1 MVEGNVIFNR
11 KNTILMKNLTK
22 TLIMAVL
29 PLMFFGLFT
38 CQPESDP
45 AIYQAESF
53 MDVYPDSAFLLL
65 KNILKPEKLSAEEYA
80 IWCLLMTQARDK
92 NYMEH
97 TSDSMINVAVKYFE
111 RHKDPKRLAWSYY
124 YSGII
129 SNELGEHVQSQLALL
144 KARSVALEIDEP
156 KLLGRI
162 YENLGNL
169 YERQELQDSV
179 LFFYNK
185 ALLYYQQAQDSV
197 GVGISLRN
205 IGRSYLHFDL
215 DSAERYYQESL
226 QWLHNNRYMRASVL
240 NDLGILY
247 KQRGE
252 NELSLQYIRHSL
264 EVSGYGI
271 RYIHTRYLNIG
282 ELYLRMGQKD
292 SALYYLERCLADA
305 NTRTAACA
313 SLSKLYSRIGDWK
326 TACTYQNCY
335 IAYIDSVYQNHK
347 AAELAMQSEHYDKEK
362 AIAIMQQQNLK
373 SRFVLFL
380 IVGIIIMILLVIL
393 LENNYRTVCEKLK
406 SLKENEA
413 QRQGQYTKLER
424 QKKDLEE
431 QLAGYKKEIEDQL
444 EKEKQSLKLQLVSKE
459 EEVVHLKKQIEQM
472 ENPEKNVEIFIMVK
486 YMFLLFLLFLQSW
499 GCVDNKKA
507 DPIVKDVS
515 ASVIADSLAYV
526 PLETSSNCLIKYV
539 NQIGLDDKNIFI
551 RDDKKVLRFSIDGKF
566 ICNIGNIGEGPGEYI
581 CCGGFDIDQK
591 KVFLWSIFAH
601 RILVYDYDGSFLSS
615 VEVKNR
621 NITDMFVMNDTIY
634 LNFETT
640 SHSIM
645 GRDSFLLLGLNGKTI
660 FSDAGQITGIDKYQ
674 KRVYIRK
681 PDLRK
686 EIACVDSF
694 LIYSS
699 GTFVDTLLINCVKE
713 KEKDFFYPKLLV
725 GNYVFG
731 NYQQECFTYTNKFNR
746 QLKSGRIVQYVTS
759 HPIPKNPAIY
769 DKKGNEMILYKGND
783 MIYSGIPN
791 DFHGIPDFYIYL
803 DFLGFIPYYI
813 SENNTISTLLST
825 ENAMKYQISIKGDDN
840 PIIVVLYLK

>member
-80 IWCLLMTQARDK
+80 TWCLLMTQARDK

-129 SNELGEHVQSQLALL
+129 SNELGEHVQSQLAFL

-185 ALLYYQQAQDSV
+185 ALLYYQHAQDSV

-226 QWLHNNRYMRASVL
+226 QRLHNNRYMRASVL

-539 NQIGLDDKNIFI
+539 NQIGLDDKNI
-551 RDDKKVLRFSIDGKF
+551 LRG
-566 ICNIGNIGEGPGEYI
+566 
-581 CCGGFDIDQK
+581 
-591 KVFLWSIFAH
+591 
-601 RILVYDYDGSFLSS
+601 
-615 VEVKNR
+615 
-621 NITDMFVMNDTIY
+621 
-634 LNFETT
+634 T
-640 SHSIM
+640 S
-645 GRDSFLLLGLNGKTI
+645 
-660 FSDAGQITGIDKYQ
+660 
-674 KRVYIRK
+674 
-681 PDLRK
+681 
-686 EIACVDSF
+686 
-694 LIYSS
+694 
-699 GTFVDTLLINCVKE
+699 
-713 KEKDFFYPKLLV
+713 
-725 GNYVFG
+725 
-731 NYQQECFTYTNKFNR
+731 
-746 QLKSGRIVQYVTS
+746 
-759 HPIPKNPAIY
+759 
-769 DKKGNEMILYKGND
+769 
-783 MIYSGIPN
+783 
-791 DFHGIPDFYIYL
+791 
-803 DFLGFIPYYI
+803 
-813 SENNTISTLLST
+813 
-825 ENAMKYQISIKGDDN
+825 
-840 PIIVVLYLK
+840 

>member
-1 MVEGNVIFNR
+1 M
-11 KNTILMKNLTK
+11 
-22 TLIMAVL
+22 
-29 PLMFFGLFT
+29 
-38 CQPESDP
+38 
-45 AIYQAESF
+45 
-53 MDVYPDSAFLLL
+53 
-65 KNILKPEKLSAEEYA
+65 
-80 IWCLLMTQARDK
+80 
-92 NYMEH
+92 
-97 TSDSMINVAVKYFE
+97 
-111 RHKDPKRLAWSYY
+111 
-124 YSGII
+124 
-129 SNELGEHVQSQLALL
+129 
-144 KARSVALEIDEP
+144 
-156 KLLGRI
+156 
-162 YENLGNL
+162 
-169 YERQELQDSV
+169 
-179 LFFYNK
+179 
-185 ALLYYQQAQDSV
+185 LYYQHAQDSV

-507 DPIVKDVS
+507 DPIVKDIS

-566 ICNIGNIGEGPGEYI
+566 ICNIGNVGEGPGEYI

-660 FSDAGQITGIDKYQ
+660 FSDAGQITGIDKHQ

-759 HPIPKNPAIY
+759 RPIPKIPQY
-769 DKKGNEMILYKGND
+769 MIRKV
-783 MIYSGIPN
+783 MR
-791 DFHGIPDFYIYL
+791 
-803 DFLGFIPYYI
+803 
-813 SENNTISTLLST
+813 
-825 ENAMKYQISIKGDDN
+825 
-840 PIIVVLYLK
+840 

>member
-1 MVEGNVIFNR
+1 LVEGNVIFNR

-80 IWCLLMTQARDK
+80 TWCLLMTQARDK

-129 SNELGEHVQSQLALL
+129 SNELGEHVQSQLAFL

-162 YENLGNL
+162 YENLLNL

-185 ALLYYQQAQDSV
+185 ALLYYQHAQDSV

-226 QWLHNNRYMRASVL
+226 QRLHNNRYMRASVL

-566 ICNIGNIGEGPGEYI
+566 ICNIGT
-581 CCGGFDIDQK
+581 
-591 KVFLWSIFAH
+591 L
-601 RILVYDYDGSFLSS
+601 LSK
-615 VEVKNR
+615 E
-621 NITDMFVMNDTIY
+621 
-634 LNFETT
+634 
-640 SHSIM
+640 
-645 GRDSFLLLGLNGKTI
+645 I
-660 FSDAGQITGIDKYQ
+660 FSD
-674 KRVYIRK
+674 
-681 PDLRK
+681 
-686 EIACVDSF
+686 
-694 LIYSS
+694 
-699 GTFVDTLLINCVKE
+699 
-713 KEKDFFYPKLLV
+713 
-725 GNYVFG
+725 
-731 NYQQECFTYTNKFNR
+731 
-746 QLKSGRIVQYVTS
+746 
-759 HPIPKNPAIY
+759 
-769 DKKGNEMILYKGND
+769 MI
-783 MIYSGIPN
+783 
-791 DFHGIPDFYIYL
+791 
-803 DFLGFIPYYI
+803 
-813 SENNTISTLLST
+813 
-825 ENAMKYQISIKGDDN
+825 
-840 PIIVVLYLK
+840 

>member
-129 SNELGEHVQSQLALL
+129 SNELGEHVQSQLAFL

-393 LENNYRTVCEKLK
+393 LEIN
-406 SLKENEA
+406 SIS
-413 QRQGQYTKLER
+413 
-424 QKKDLEE
+424 QK
-431 QLAGYKKEIEDQL
+431 
-444 EKEKQSLKLQLVSKE
+444 
-459 EEVVHLKKQIEQM
+459 
-472 ENPEKNVEIFIMVK
+472 
-486 YMFLLFLLFLQSW
+486 
-499 GCVDNKKA
+499 
-507 DPIVKDVS
+507 
-515 ASVIADSLAYV
+515 
-526 PLETSSNCLIKYV
+526 
-539 NQIGLDDKNIFI
+539 
-551 RDDKKVLRFSIDGKF
+551 
-566 ICNIGNIGEGPGEYI
+566 
-581 CCGGFDIDQK
+581 
-591 KVFLWSIFAH
+591 
-601 RILVYDYDGSFLSS
+601 
-615 VEVKNR
+615 
-621 NITDMFVMNDTIY
+621 
-634 LNFETT
+634 
-640 SHSIM
+640 
-645 GRDSFLLLGLNGKTI
+645 
-660 FSDAGQITGIDKYQ
+660 
-674 KRVYIRK
+674 
-681 PDLRK
+681 
-686 EIACVDSF
+686 
-694 LIYSS
+694 
-699 GTFVDTLLINCVKE
+699 
-713 KEKDFFYPKLLV
+713 
-725 GNYVFG
+725 
-731 NYQQECFTYTNKFNR
+731 
-746 QLKSGRIVQYVTS
+746 
-759 HPIPKNPAIY
+759 
-769 DKKGNEMILYKGND
+769 
-783 MIYSGIPN
+783 
-791 DFHGIPDFYIYL
+791 
-803 DFLGFIPYYI
+803 
-813 SENNTISTLLST
+813 
-825 ENAMKYQISIKGDDN
+825 
-840 PIIVVLYLK
+840 

>member
-129 SNELGEHVQSQLALL
+129 SNELGEHVQSQLAFL

-486 YMFLLFLLFLQSW
+486 YMFLLFLLFLLFLQSW

-591 KVFLWSIFAH
+591 KSFCGLFLHIVF
-601 RILVYDYDGSFLSS
+601 
-615 VEVKNR
+615 
-621 NITDMFVMNDTIY
+621 
-634 LNFETT
+634 
-640 SHSIM
+640 
-645 GRDSFLLLGLNGKTI
+645 
-660 FSDAGQITGIDKYQ
+660 
-674 KRVYIRK
+674 
-681 PDLRK
+681 
-686 EIACVDSF
+686 
-694 LIYSS
+694 
-699 GTFVDTLLINCVKE
+699 
-713 KEKDFFYPKLLV
+713 
-725 GNYVFG
+725 
-731 NYQQECFTYTNKFNR
+731 
-746 QLKSGRIVQYVTS
+746 
-759 HPIPKNPAIY
+759 
-769 DKKGNEMILYKGND
+769 
-783 MIYSGIPN
+783 
-791 DFHGIPDFYIYL
+791 
-803 DFLGFIPYYI
+803 
-813 SENNTISTLLST
+813 
-825 ENAMKYQISIKGDDN
+825 
-840 PIIVVLYLK
+840 

>member
-80 IWCLLMTQARDK
+80 TWCLLMTQARDK

-129 SNELGEHVQSQLALL
+129 SNELGEHVQSQLAFL

-185 ALLYYQQAQDSV
+185 ALLYYQHAQDSV

-226 QWLHNNRYMRASVL
+226 QRLHNNRYMRASVL

-566 ICNIGNIGEGPGEYI
+566 ICNIGN
-581 CCGGFDIDQK
+581 
-591 KVFLWSIFAH
+591 
-601 RILVYDYDGSFLSS
+601 
-615 VEVKNR
+615 
-621 NITDMFVMNDTIY
+621 
-634 LNFETT
+634 
-640 SHSIM
+640 
-645 GRDSFLLLGLNGKTI
+645 
-660 FSDAGQITGIDKYQ
+660 
-674 KRVYIRK
+674 
-681 PDLRK
+681 
-686 EIACVDSF
+686 
-694 LIYSS
+694 
-699 GTFVDTLLINCVKE
+699 
-713 KEKDFFYPKLLV
+713 
-725 GNYVFG
+725 
-731 NYQQECFTYTNKFNR
+731 KFNSS
-746 QLKSGRIVQYVTS
+746 K
-759 HPIPKNPAIY
+759 
-769 DKKGNEMILYKGND
+769 MLY
-783 MIYSGIPN
+783 I
-791 DFHGIPDFYIYL
+791 
-803 DFLGFIPYYI
+803 
-813 SENNTISTLLST
+813 T
-825 ENAMKYQISIKGDDN
+825 
-840 PIIVVLYLK
+840 V

>member
-1 MVEGNVIFNR
+1 
-11 KNTILMKNLTK
+11 MKNLTK

-80 IWCLLMTQARDK
+80 TWCLLMTQARDK

-129 SNELGEHVQSQLALL
+129 SNELGEHVQSQLAFL

-347 AAELAMQSEHYDKEK
+347 AVELAMQSEHYDKEK

-526 PLETSSNCLIKYV
+526 PLETSSNCLIKS
-539 NQIGLDDKNIFI
+539 L
-551 RDDKKVLRFSIDGKF
+551 
-566 ICNIGNIGEGPGEYI
+566 
-581 CCGGFDIDQK
+581 
-591 KVFLWSIFAH
+591 
-601 RILVYDYDGSFLSS
+601 LS
-615 VEVKNR
+615 
-621 NITDMFVMNDTIY
+621 
-634 LNFETT
+634 
-640 SHSIM
+640 
-645 GRDSFLLLGLNGKTI
+645 
-660 FSDAGQITGIDKYQ
+660 
-674 KRVYIRK
+674 
-681 PDLRK
+681 K
-686 EIACVDSF
+686 EI
-694 LIYSS
+694 
-699 GTFVDTLLINCVKE
+699 T
-713 KEKDFFYPKLLV
+713 P
-725 GNYVFG
+725 
-731 NYQQECFTYTNKFNR
+731 
-746 QLKSGRIVQYVTS
+746 
-759 HPIPKNPAIY
+759 
-769 DKKGNEMILYKGND
+769 
-783 MIYSGIPN
+783 
-791 DFHGIPDFYIYL
+791 
-803 DFLGFIPYYI
+803 
-813 SENNTISTLLST
+813 
-825 ENAMKYQISIKGDDN
+825 
-840 PIIVVLYLK
+840 

>member
-129 SNELGEHVQSQLALL
+129 SNELGEHVQSQLAFL

-566 ICNIGNIGEGPGEYI
+566 ICLE
-581 CCGGFDIDQK
+581 
-591 KVFLWSIFAH
+591 
-601 RILVYDYDGSFLSS
+601 
-615 VEVKNR
+615 
-621 NITDMFVMNDTIY
+621 
-634 LNFETT
+634 
-640 SHSIM
+640 
-645 GRDSFLLLGLNGKTI
+645 
-660 FSDAGQITGIDKYQ
+660 
-674 KRVYIRK
+674 
-681 PDLRK
+681 
-686 EIACVDSF
+686 
-694 LIYSS
+694 
-699 GTFVDTLLINCVKE
+699 
-713 KEKDFFYPKLLV
+713 
-725 GNYVFG
+725 
-731 NYQQECFTYTNKFNR
+731 FN
-746 QLKSGRIVQYVTS
+746 L
-759 HPIPKNPAIY
+759 
-769 DKKGNEMILYKGND
+769 
-783 MIYSGIPN
+783 
-791 DFHGIPDFYIYL
+791 
-803 DFLGFIPYYI
+803 
-813 SENNTISTLLST
+813 
-825 ENAMKYQISIKGDDN
+825 
-840 PIIVVLYLK
+840 